1 MECLAIP
8 VVLVGLVLLGAEIAS
23 RPTAVEAAAGVI
35 TVTEAM
41 PIGEA
46 FEKGFLARDVQM
58 APDGRSVIL
67 YDLALVE
74 DDGPGACADFQY
86 GVAAPTTIRG
96 DVEVKKVLR
105 VDRAEVLDARVVLSV
120 RPQPGETAPVIVTVN
135 GRELTLDV
143 AQFKATEND
152 WPTVRVPAGLLAPGD
167 NEIVLSS
174 RGQKGWRIAVA
185 QRKDILTN
193 APDRKDRPNRSFR
206 STDGGRTWAP
216 GLGDDGR
223 QDGEL
228 MIRLHLGQFADKGEW
243 VGPVIDLA
251 ALAGGKD
258 LAPDVRVKSVRI
270 RSTSELPGG
279 TSIQFAVRGGDKP
292 VYDPA
297 CWGQWLPCGNSG
309 DVRGDLKR
317 FVQWRAV
324 LATSKP
330 VTTPVLQAVEL
341 QAQVQPLE
349 AAWAA
354 HLKVLDSHN
363 EEILYTSMPFEYE
376 KFDEPQ
382 LVELRTK
389 YRLDEVVAGAPSEI
403 AKMIKLRNWVAA
415 QWKYDPPIPYYPA
428 WDAREILQLRKG
440 FCVQFAIVNM
450 QCALSLGMQ
459 ARFVF
464 GHFPSVRLKGR
475 IVSGHEVTEVWSNEL
490 GKWVMMDAQ
499 RNESFVSRKT
509 GLLTSMME
517 LHKDQLDTYFPKGID
532 VQGAAFDDEVPSEG
546 LLWWKGAEPATR
558 AEKPVLDIKWG
569 YVQWVPRN
577 NFYAHRFPEP
587 LHQGLTWSW
596 TGYWGW
602 EDART
607 PRLWRYGR
615 YTRRRSDIEWTIN
628 QVRWAAAPAEQPGTI
643 RLLLGTVT
651 PDFDTFLVSI
661 DAGEWRPSADTL
673 HWTLH
678 AGKNRIEMRVRNRAG
693 VLGRKSW
700 IEVEYP

>member
-1 MECLAIP
+1 MAHLAMP
-8 VVLVGLVLLGAEIAS
+8 VALVGLAIL
-23 RPTAVEAAAGVI
+23 AVAVPLRATAAAAAEVF

-41 PIGEA
+41 PLGEA

-58 APDGRSVIL
+58 APDGRSAIL

-86 GVAAPTTIRG
+86 GVAAPTAIRG
-96 DVEVKKVLR
+96 DVQVKKVLR
-105 VDRAEVLDARVVLSV
+105 VDRAEVLEARVVLSV
-120 RPQPGETAPVIVTVN
+120 RPQPEETAPLAVTVN
-135 GRELTLDV
+135 GREFTLEV

-152 WPTVRVPAGLLAPGD
+152 WPTVRIPAGLLNQGD
-167 NEIVLSS
+167 NEIVLSC
-174 RGQKGWRIAVA
+174 RGTKGWWITVA
-185 QRKDILTN
+185 QRQFILAN
-193 APDRKDRPNRSFR
+193 DPERKNRPNRSFR
-206 STDGGRTWAP
+206 STDGGRTWSP

-228 MIRLHLGQFADKGEW
+228 MVRLNLAQYAAQGELI
-243 VGPVIDLA
+243 GPIIDLA
-251 ALAGGKD
+251 ARAGGKD
-258 LAPDVRVKSVRI
+258 LAPDVRVKAVRL
-270 RSTSELPGG
+270 RSTGDVRDG
-279 TSIQFAVRGGDKP
+279 TSIRLLVRSGDKP

-297 CWGQWLPCGNSG
+297 RWGAWLPCYAS
-309 DVRGDLKR
+309 DEVRGDLKR

-330 VTTPVLQAVEL
+330 RTTPVLQGVEL
-341 QAQVQPLE
+341 QAQVQPQPP
-349 AAWAA
+349 AWAA
-354 HLKVLDSHN
+354 NLKVLASHN

-376 KFDEPQ
+376 KFDEPA

-389 YRLDEVVAGAPSEI
+389 YKLDEVVAGASSETD
-403 AKMIKLRNWVAA
+403 KMIKLRNWVAA

-428 WDAREILQLRKG
+428 WDAREILKLHKG

-450 QCALSLGMQ
+450 QCALSLGLQ

-464 GHFPSVRLKGR
+464 GHFPNVRLKGR

-509 GLLTSMME
+509 GLLTSMWE
-517 LHKDQLDTYFPKGID
+517 LHEDQLDTYFPKGVD
-532 VQGAAFDDEVPSEG
+532 VRGASFDDEVPSEG
-546 LLWWKGAEPATR
+546 LLWWQGAEPTTR
-558 AEKPVLDIKWG
+558 SEKPKLEIKWG

-596 TGYWGW
+596 TGYWNW

-615 YTRRRSDIEWTIN
+615 YTHRRSDIEWTLN
-628 QVRWAAAPAEQPGTI
+628 QVRWAAAPAEQPGNV
-643 RLLLGTVT
+643 RLLMGTVT
-651 PDFDTFLVSI
+651 PDFDTFLVST
-661 DAGEWRPSADTL
+661 DGGEWRPSADTL
-673 HWTLH
+673 TWPLH
-678 AGKNRIEMRVRNRAG
+678 AGKNRMEMGIRTRAG

-700 IEVEYP
+700 LEVEYR

>member
-1 MECLAIP
+1 MGSLAIP
-8 VVLVGLVLLGAEIAS
+8 AVLLALVLLGEEVAS
-23 RPTAVEAAAGVI
+23 RPMAAEAAGLV
-35 TVTEAM
+35 TVTAAM

-46 FEKGFLARDVQM
+46 FEKGLLARDVQM
-58 APDGRSVIL
+58 TPDGRSVLL

-86 GVAAPTTIRG
+86 GVAAPMTIRG
-96 DVEVKKVLR
+96 NVQVKKILH
-105 VDRAEVLDARVVLSV
+105 VDRAEVLDAHVVLCV
-120 RPQPGETAPVIVTVN
+120 RPQPGETAPLAVNVN
-135 GRELTLDV
+135 GREFTLEV

-152 WPTVRVPAGLLAPGD
+152 WPTVRIPADLLAAGD

-174 RGQKGWRIAVA
+174 RGQKGWRITVA
-185 QRKDILTN
+185 QRKDILAN

-206 STDGGRTWAP
+206 STDGGRTWLP
-216 GLGDDGR
+216 GLGDDGS

-228 MIRLHLGQFADKGEW
+228 MVRLNLAQYAAQGELI
-243 VGPVIDLA
+243 GPIIDLA
-251 ALAGGKD
+251 SLAGGKD
-258 LAPDVRVKSVRI
+258 LAPEVRVKSVRLA
-270 RSTSELPGG
+270 SASQAPDG
-279 TSIQFAVRGGDKP
+279 TSIQFSVRSGSRP
-292 VYDPA
+292 VHDA
-297 CWGQWLPCGNSG
+297 ANWGPWVPCGGSG
-309 DVRGDLKR
+309 EVTGDLNR

-324 LATSKP
+324 LGTTKP
-330 VTTPVLQAVEL
+330 KVAPVLQSVGL
-341 QAQVQPLE
+341 QAQVQPIE
-349 AAWAA
+349 AAWASKV
-354 HLKVLDSHN
+354 KVLGSHN
-363 EEILYTSMPFEYE
+363 EEIRYTSIPFEYE

-382 LVELRTK
+382 LVELLKK
-389 YRLDEVVAGAPSEI
+389 YRLDEVVAGASSEI
-403 AKMIKLRNWVAA
+403 ERMIRLRNWVAA
-415 QWKYDPPIPYYPA
+415 QWKYDPPIPYYPP
-428 WDAREILQLRKG
+428 WDAREILDTRKG

-450 QCALSLGMQ
+450 QCALSLGLQ

-490 GKWVMMDAQ
+490 AKWVMMDAH
-499 RNESFVSRKT
+499 RDESFVDRQT
-509 GLLTSMME
+509 GRLTSMLE

-532 VQGAAFDDEVPSEG
+532 VQGASFDDEVPSEG
-546 LLWWKGAEPATR
+546 LLGWPGAEPTPR
-558 AEKPVLDIKWG
+558 PEKPKLEIKWG

-602 EDART
+602 QDART
-607 PRLWRYGR
+607 PRLWRFGR

-628 QVRWAAAPAEQPGTI
+628 QVRWAAAPAEPPGTI

-661 DAGEWRPSADTL
+661 DGGQWRPSADTL
-673 HWTLH
+673 NWTLH
-678 AGKNRIEMRVRNRAG
+678 SGKNLIEMRIRNRAG
-693 VLGRKSW
+693 VLGCKSW

>member
-1 MECLAIP
+1 MAHLAIP
-8 VVLVGLVLLGAEIAS
+8 VALVGLAIL
-23 RPTAVEAAAGVI
+23 AAAVPSRAMAAAAAEAV

-41 PIGEA
+41 PLGEA

-58 APDGRSVIL
+58 APDGRSAIL
-67 YDLALVE
+67 YDLTLVE

-86 GVAAPTTIRG
+86 GVAAPTAIRG
-96 DVEVKKVLR
+96 DVQVKKVLR

-120 RPQPGETAPVIVTVN
+120 RPQPEETAPLAVAVN
-135 GRELTLDV
+135 GRDLTLEV

-152 WPTVRVPAGLLAPGD
+152 WPTVRIPAGLLNQAD
-167 NEIVLSS
+167 NEIVLSC
-174 RGQKGWRIAVA
+174 RGQKGWLITVA
-185 QRKDILTN
+185 QRQFILAN
-193 APDRKDRPNRSFR
+193 GPERKDRPNRSFR
-206 STDGGRTWAP
+206 STDGGRTWSP

-228 MIRLHLGQFADKGEW
+228 MVRLNLAQYAAQGELI
-243 VGPVIDLA
+243 GPIIDLA
-251 ALAGGKD
+251 ARAGGKD
-258 LAPDVRVKSVRI
+258 LASDVQVKSLRLRSTGDVRD
-270 RSTSELPGG
+270 G
-279 TSIQFAVRGGDKP
+279 TSIRFSVRSGDKP

-297 CWGQWLPCGNSG
+297 RWGEWLPCDASG

-330 VTTPVLQAVEL
+330 KTTPVLQSVEL
-341 QAQVQPLE
+341 QAQVQPQPP
-349 AAWAA
+349 AWAA
-354 HLKVLDSHN
+354 KLKVLDAHN

-376 KFDEPQ
+376 KFDEPA

-389 YRLDEVVAGAPSEI
+389 YKLDEVVAGASSETD
-403 AKMIKLRNWVAA
+403 KMIKLRNWVAA

-428 WDAREILQLRKG
+428 WDAREILKLHKG
-440 FCVQFAIVNM
+440 FCVQFAIANM

-464 GHFPSVRLKGR
+464 GHFPNVRLKGR

-509 GLLTSMME
+509 GLLTSMWE
-517 LHKDQLDTYFPKGID
+517 LHEDQLDTYFPKGVD
-532 VQGAAFDDEVPSEG
+532 VRGASFDEEVPSEG
-546 LLWWKGAEPATR
+546 LLWWQGAEPTTR
-558 AEKPVLDIKWG
+558 SEKPKLEIKWG

-596 TGYWGW
+596 TGYWNL

-607 PRLWRYGR
+607 PRLSRYGR
-615 YTRRRSDIEWTIN
+615 YTHRRSDIEWTLN
-628 QVRWAAAPAEQPGTI
+628 QVRWAATPAEQPGKI
-643 RLLLGTVT
+643 HLVMGTVT
-651 PDFDTFLVSI
+651 PDFDTFLVST
-661 DAGEWRPSADTL
+661 DGGEWRPSADTL
-673 HWTLH
+673 NWPLH
-678 AGKNRIEMRVRNRAG
+678 AGKNRMEMRIRTRAG

-700 IEVEYP
+700 LEVESP